1 MKSVKDLTNAT
12 GLSRQRINKL
22 LKTGKIPAIKFGDLM
37 YMIEDKDFDKFL
49 KDRENNP
56 DLRLK
61 KI

>member
-12 GLSRQRINKL
+12 GLSRQRINRL
-22 LKTGKIPAIKFGDLM
+22 LITGKIPAIKFGNLM

-56 DLRLK
+56 DSRLK